1 MGEVRICPSCREEMT
16 LRYAGVLYMKEKL
29 ISPSPDYIGV
39 ELYRCPR
46 CRHLEW
52 VEPITPVEQLEQEQ
66 AERESIDD
74 PVKQFEYTFRDYSEK
89 QLQKVID
96 GKGYVEDA
104 KKAARNL
111 LRRREK

>member
-1 MGEVRICPSCREEMT
+1 MAEKRLCPSCQEEMT
-16 LRYAGVLYMKEKL
+16 LRYEGILYMKTSQL
-29 ISPSPDYIGV
+29 AFSTDYIGV

-52 VEPITPVEQLEQEQ
+52 VEPLTAVEQLEQEQ

-96 GKGYVEDA
+96 GKGYVEEA

-111 LRRREK
+111 LRRMKY

>member
-1 MGEVRICPSCREEMT
+1 MAEKRLCPSCREEMT

-29 ISPSPDYIGV
+29 ISTSPDYIRA

-66 AERESIDD
+66 AEQEGITD
-74 PVKQFEYTFRDYSEK
+74 PVRRFEHTFRDYSEK
-89 QLQKVID
+89 QLQKVVD

-104 KKAARNL
+104 KKAVRNL

>member
-1 MGEVRICPSCREEMT
+1 MSEVRICPNCREEMP

-52 VEPITPVEQLEQEQ
+52 VEPLTPVERFEQEQ
-66 AERESIDD
+66 AEREEITN
-74 PVKQFEYTFRDYSEK
+74 PVQQFEYTFRDYSAK

-96 GKGYVEDA
+96 GKGYVEEA

-111 LRRREK
+111 LRRMEK